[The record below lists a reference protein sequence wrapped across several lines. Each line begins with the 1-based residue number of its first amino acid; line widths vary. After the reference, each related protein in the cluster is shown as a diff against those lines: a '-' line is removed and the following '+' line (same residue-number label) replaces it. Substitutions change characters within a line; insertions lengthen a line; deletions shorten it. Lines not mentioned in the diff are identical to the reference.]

1 MLNFVDIKM
10 TGFESNDTLCSV
22 AVLREQQRVFEYVN
36 EGKKIAPEASASHHI
51 SNAMIQDAPPFSKTK
66 SFALLQT
73 LGFDDVVVVHNYQ
86 QMESVLRGCGV
97 ALQCDI
103 IDTQR
108 LAKHLLEDCARF
120 DLNYLR
126 YELQL
131 DGIKDA
137 CYEAQDDLFV
147 VQSLFSYLQ
156 HSYTLEEMKELSFQP
171 VLLQKMS
178 FGKYNGKYIE
188 EILQSDPRY
197 LEWVLSLDGLDEDL
211 QYSIQ
216 HYFER

>member
-1 MLNFVDIKM
+1 MLIFVDVKM
-10 TGFESNDTLCSV
+10 TDFEPNDTLCSV
-22 AVLREQQRVFEYVN
+22 AVLCEKERLFEYVN

-51 SNAMIQDAPPFSKTK
+51 SNGMIQDASSFSETN
-66 SFALLQT
+66 SYALLGS
-73 LGFDDVVVVHNYQ
+73 LDYDDIVVVHNYQ
-86 QMESVLRGCGV
+86 QVSQVFRRHGLELG
-97 ALQCDI
+97 CDI

-108 LAKHLLEDCARF
+108 VAKHLLEDCARF

-131 DGIKDA
+131 SGIKDA
-137 CYEAQDDLFV
+137 CYKAQDDVFV
-147 VQSLFSYLQ
+147 VQSLFEYL
-156 HSYTLEEMKELSFQP
+156 SETYTLDQMKELSFQP

-216 HYFER
+216 YYFER